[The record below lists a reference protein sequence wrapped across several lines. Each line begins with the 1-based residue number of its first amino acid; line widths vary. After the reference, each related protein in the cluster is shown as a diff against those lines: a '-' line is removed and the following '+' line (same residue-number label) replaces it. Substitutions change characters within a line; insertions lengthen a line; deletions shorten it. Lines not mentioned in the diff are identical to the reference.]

1 MWTSNLPKGGI
12 RATWESWTEM
22 ATGARIATVHNLP
35 LGKVE
40 IGNLAGGATLDE
52 IEPGPDPFAA
62 LLADD

>member
-1 MWTSNLPKGGI
+1 MPPT
-12 RATWESWTEM
+12 RFFA
-22 ATGARIATVHNLP
+22 ATVHNLP